1 MRLFRRVL
9 EALEIKDAANLLPQ
23 SAQPVVATGHEQQP
37 AAALAGGMAAGG
49 MEEAP
54 TELVLAEAGA
64 AEGALR

>member
-23 SAQPVVATGHEQQP
+23 SAQPVASTGQEQQP
-37 AAALAGGMAAGG
+37 ATASVSGMAVDR

-54 TELVLAEAGA
+54 AELVLTEAGA
-64 AEGALR
+64 AEGAPR